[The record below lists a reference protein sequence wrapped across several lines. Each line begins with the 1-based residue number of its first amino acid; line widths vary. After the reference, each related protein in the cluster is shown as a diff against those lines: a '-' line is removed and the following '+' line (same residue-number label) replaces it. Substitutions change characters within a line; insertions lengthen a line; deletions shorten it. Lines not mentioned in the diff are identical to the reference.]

1 MDDATVAGPDDPG
14 RPRRLAW
21 AELLKRAWRLD
32 ALACPKCG
40 GRMGLIAVI
49 LDPSVAEKIITHL
62 GLASRAP
69 PAPRFTPEL
78 ETAEVPLVD

>member
-1 MDDATVAGPDDPG
+1 MDDTTVAGPDDPG

-32 ALACPKCG
+32 ALACPRCG
-40 GRMGLIAVI
+40 GQMGLIAVI
-49 LDPSVAEKIITHL
+49 LDPGVAEKIIAHL

-69 PAPRFTPEL
+69 PPPHVTPDVDAAEAPL
-78 ETAEVPLVD
+78 ID